1 VKRLLVSTW
10 THKELK
16 KSNSY
21 PSTGKKLDRE
31 QINDSMNSSENWD
44 HRTDGHP
51 EIWGKKPE
59 KLVPAR
65 SAEPEHLLIW
75 GRSHRMLYELRG
87 MLTRNFDR
95 LLEAECRLESVKLL
109 GVAGQVFTPGTPP
122 SSHSKDM
129 GESGESSLS
138 GPMAGGG
145 RQQPQYQTTYTV
157 TFSAGGRVMLLGWL
171 RDSIVS

>member
-1 VKRLLVSTW
+1 MKRLLVSTW

>member
-1 VKRLLVSTW
+1 MAI
-10 THKELK
+10 LK
-16 KSNSY
+16 S
-21 PSTGKKLDRE
+21 GKTK
-31 QINDSMNSSENWD
+31 QNK
-44 HRTDGHP
+44 T
-51 EIWGKKPE
+51 

-65 SAEPEHLLIW
+65 SAGPAHLLTW

-87 MLTRNFDR
+87 TLTRNFDR
-95 LLEAECRLESVKLL
+95 LLEAECRLENVKLL

-122 SSHSKDM
+122 SSHSKEM

-145 RQQPQYQTTYTV
+145 RRQPQQQTTYTV

-171 RDSIVS
+171 RDSVIS